1 MVGTIRLYMKVKLM
15 KTEVVRECFIEVE
28 LG

>member
-1 MVGTIRLYMKVKLM
+1 MVGTTRLYMKVKLM
-15 KTEVVRECFIEVE
+15 KTGVGRECFIEVE